1 MPIIKSASPTLTL
14 KQLNQI
20 HAHILKSTTPYTLNL
35 LLGSLTRSTNPLDAL
50 ILYNQMLHHPS
61 SHNHFTFTHALKA
74 CSSLHALQKG
84 LEIHARVIKT
94 GHFSDIFIQNSLIHF
109 YVLENHIVD
118 ACRVFDAIL
127 YPDIVSWTSIVS
139 GLSKR
144 GYESEAIVKFLS
156 MDVEPN
162 ATTLVSVISACS
174 SIRAVKLGKAI
185 HGYCLKNLT
194 EDNIILDNAVL
205 DFYVK
210 CWSLR
215 SAHYLFVRMPKRDV
229 VSWTAMVG
237 GFAHT
242 GFCEEAVGIFQ
253 DMLLR
258 REAEPNEATIV
269 NVLSA
274 CSSLC
279 ALSLGRWV
287 HEYVSTRHDLMV
299 DGNVGNALINM
310 YAKCG
315 NMGMAIQVFNML
327 MYKDIVSWSTIISG
341 MAMNGLGV
349 HALPLLSLM
358 LIHGVPLD
366 DVTFIGL
373 ISACSHERMIDQGLM
388 FFKAMTDV
396 YRIEP
401 QVQHFVCIV
410 DMYGRAG
417 LLKEAEAFIKKM
429 PVEADGTVWGALLNA
444 CRIHGNEEMFGRITR
459 CLPTTKG
466 VSIGTYALLS
476 NTYASSRRWEDANA
490 VRDVMRTMGL
500 KKKAG
505 CSWIEADASEKNW
518 FVRRRVSPHAK
529 VQMKCNSSKIQ
540 PKCS

>member
-1 MPIIKSASPTLTL
+1 
-14 KQLNQI
+14 
-20 HAHILKSTTPYTLNL
+20 
-35 LLGSLTRSTNPLDAL
+35 
-50 ILYNQMLHHPS
+50 MLHHPS

-74 CSSLHALQKG
+74 CSSLCALQKG

-94 GHFSDIFIQNSLIHF
+94 GHFSDIFIQNCLIHF

-144 GYESEAIVKFLS
+144 GFESEAIVKFLS

-162 ATTLVSVISACS
+162 ATTLVSVISGCS

-185 HGYCLKNLT
+185 HG
-194 EDNIILDNAVL
+194 
-205 DFYVK
+205 
-210 CWSLR
+210 
-215 SAHYLFVRMPKRDV
+215 
-229 VSWTAMVG
+229 
-237 GFAHT
+237 
-242 GFCEEAVGIFQ
+242 
-253 DMLLR
+253 
-258 REAEPNEATIV
+258 
-269 NVLSA
+269 
-274 CSSLC
+274 
-279 ALSLGRWV
+279 
-287 HEYVSTRHDLMV
+287 YVSTRHDLMV

-315 NMGMAIQVFNML
+315 DMGMAIQMFNML

-341 MAMNGLGV
+341 LAMNGLGV
-349 HALPLLSLM
+349 HTLLLFSLM
-358 LIHGVPLD
+358 VIHGVPPD

-373 ISACSHERMIDQGLM
+373 ISACSRGRMIDQGLM

-401 QVQHFVCIV
+401 QVQHYACIV

-444 CRIHGNEEMFGRITR
+444 CRIHGNEEMFGQITR
-459 CLPTTKG
+459 CLPTTEG

-476 NTYASSRRWEDANA
+476 NTCQFQEVGR
-490 VRDVMRTMGL
+490 
-500 KKKAG
+500 
-505 CSWIEADASEKNW
+505 C
-518 FVRRRVSPHAK
+518 
-529 VQMKCNSSKIQ
+529 
-540 PKCS
+540 

>member
-1 MPIIKSASPTLTL
+1 M
-14 KQLNQI
+14 
-20 HAHILKSTTPYTLNL
+20 
-35 LLGSLTRSTNPLDAL
+35 
-50 ILYNQMLHHPS
+50 LYYPS

-74 CSSLHALQKG
+74 CSSLSALRKG

-109 YVLENHIVD
+109 YVLENHIVN
-118 ACRVFDAIL
+118 ACRVFYAIL

-144 GYESEAIVKFLS
+144 GFESEAIVKFLS
-156 MDVEPN
+156 MDIEPN

-279 ALSLGRWV
+279 ALILGRWV
-287 HEYVSTRHDLMV
+287 HD
-299 DGNVGNALINM
+299 
-310 YAKCG
+310 
-315 NMGMAIQVFNML
+315 
-327 MYKDIVSWSTIISG
+327 
-341 MAMNGLGV
+341 
-349 HALPLLSLM
+349 
-358 LIHGVPLD
+358 HG
-366 DVTFIGL
+366 
-373 ISACSHERMIDQGLM
+373 RMIDQGLM
-388 FFKAMTDV
+388 FFKAMTVV

-401 QVQHFVCIV
+401 QVQHYACIV

-444 CRIHGNEEMFGRITR
+444 CRIHGNEEMFGRIIR
-459 CLPTTKG
+459 CLPTTEG

-505 CSWIEADASEKNW
+505 CSWIEADASIQRYDILDKYVAN
-518 FVRRRVSPHAK
+518 A
-529 VQMKCNSSKIQ
+529 MKYYALFL
-540 PKCS
+540 

>member
-1 MPIIKSASPTLTL
+1 
-14 KQLNQI
+14 
-20 HAHILKSTTPYTLNL
+20 
-35 LLGSLTRSTNPLDAL
+35 
-50 ILYNQMLHHPS
+50 
-61 SHNHFTFTHALKA
+61 
-74 CSSLHALQKG
+74 
-84 LEIHARVIKT
+84 
-94 GHFSDIFIQNSLIHF
+94 
-109 YVLENHIVD
+109 
-118 ACRVFDAIL
+118 
-127 YPDIVSWTSIVS
+127 
-139 GLSKR
+139 
-144 GYESEAIVKFLS
+144 
-156 MDVEPN
+156 
-162 ATTLVSVISACS
+162 
-174 SIRAVKLGKAI
+174 
-185 HGYCLKNLT
+185 
-194 EDNIILDNAVL
+194 
-205 DFYVK
+205 
-210 CWSLR
+210 
-215 SAHYLFVRMPKRDV
+215 
-229 VSWTAMVG
+229 
-237 GFAHT
+237 
-242 GFCEEAVGIFQ
+242 
-253 DMLLR
+253 MLLR

-279 ALSLGRWV
+279 ALSLGQWV

-349 HALPLLSLM
+349 HALPLFSLM

-373 ISACSHERMIDQGLM
+373 ISACSHGRMIDQGLM

-401 QVQHFVCIV
+401 QVQHYACIV

-444 CRIHGNEEMFGRITR
+444 CRIHGNEEMFGRITH
-459 CLPTTKG
+459 CLPITKG

-476 NTYASSRRWEDANA
+476 NTYASSRRWEDANV
-490 VRDVMRTMGL
+490 VRDVMRSMGL

-505 CSWIEADASEKNW
+505 CSWIEADASIQRQKSW

-540 PKCS
+540 PKCSQSFVVQCLRLQENMGHLFARPKENKKGFKDVENVCGSPQTIVTLSASAKLHQKCHQDEKTVIALPRDLGASGIIMKVEKHMLTSWFIYSEEDVTK